1 MQEAPSM
8 NDSHF
13 AMRRSMNSMAAVPGG
28 MGSNYMSN
36 NMANTMAN
44 NMPIYRSFD
53 QGALPSF
60 ARCLLCLTP
69 FVAYDSFQMSHG
81 SKPVWPL
88 SSRTCAVQAWHT
100 KAPRR
105 QGRSQGFGASVFM
118 TLTCVLMGRVCR

>member
-1 MQEAPSM
+1 M

-36 NMANTMAN
+36 NMPNNMANNMPINMAN

-53 QGALPSF
+53 QGALPTF
-60 ARCLLCLTP
+60 ARCLLYLPP
-69 FVAYDSFQMSHG
+69 FVAFHSFQMSRG

-100 KAPRR
+100 KTPRR
-105 QGRSQGFGASVFM
+105 
-118 TLTCVLMGRVCR
+118 